1 MARNR
6 GIEKEELYKIIEE
19 NTGKKNIKELTFKE
33 LDDILQVINSFEK
46 KEEGKNE
53 TRIQKES

>member
-19 NTGKKNIKELTFKE
+19 NTGKKNIKELAFME
-33 LDDILQVINSFEK
+33 LDDVLQVINSFEK

-53 TRIQKES
+53 RIQKES

>member
-33 LDDILQVINSFEK
+33 LDDVLQVINSFEK

-53 TRIQKES
+53 TRI